1 MPRGK
6 GVLRTQNPFLHL
18 HLYSKFSWEGSIE
31 PIHSGFPREVPLTR
45 GLVFYPG
52 KSCATWKASLPNV
65 SPPSFAFRMALW
77 QRTDRFLTW
86 PFVQTFQLTK
96 SVEVSQ
102 TLFSSVGT
110 ARTAST
116 NHTSQSVYRSSRVRR
131 FLYNV

>member
-6 GVLRTQNPFLHL
+6 GEFRTQNPFLHL

-65 SPPSFAFRMALW
+65 NPHLSLSRR
-77 QRTDRFLTW
+77 QGLTADG
-86 PFVQTFQLTK
+86 PL
-96 SVEVSQ
+96 SD
-102 TLFSSVGT
+102 LAACRLSS
-110 ARTAST
+110 
-116 NHTSQSVYRSSRVRR
+116 
-131 FLYNV
+131 